1 MKRFN
6 IKPGMKL
13 FLLGALILG
22 GFAIMYFLPVVG
34 MTIAAAGM
42 LGTVKEDESDELKA
56 INKISEQVVEFKK
69 TLGDKADKN
78 DFKKINEDLDALKA
92 GLKDWEGKKI
102 EDSIKSINDQITKFG
117 KQIEEMAEDVAKS
130 KDAGATK
137 GKKGELFSHE
147 DVVKFV
153 GDTFKD
159 GEKTHNKA
167 SIRLK
172 AAETFGY
179 PEFFE
184 GGSNTDITAFTGRV
198 IDTTLYQRK
207 RKRNLILDNF
217 AIETISAPTLLYLIK
232 VEVGSGGVSD
242 ANAGGADWIVSG
254 EAKPKRS
261 FRVTTGTVDAK
272 KVAIF
277 GTVED
282 KLLKDVPSLE
292 NWIREDFM
300 MEIKEEVNDGL
311 LNNNPSVNPDATLG
325 LKQNA
330 IQYSATPAFANQVD
344 DPNYIDAIMA
354 VAAYMASLHERP
366 AKVFVSDDVFYAML
380 ILKDNEA
387 RYQSNPLVYTNSL
400 GQLYI
405 GGVQVVPSDAED
417 VPSTHILA
425 ISEDLGFKIKA
436 YGALVFER
444 GLNGEDFREDK
455 TSYRGYQEFLTYIP
469 EHRYNSVLY
478 DTFSNIIAA
487 ING

>member
-1 MKRFN
+1 MRLFL
-6 IKPGMKL
+6 GSAL
-13 FLLGALILG
+13 FLLGLAL
-22 GFAIMYFLPVVG
+22 MYLFPAVG
-34 MTIAAAGM
+34 VSMAMAAAIVDDPE
-42 LGTVKEDESDELKA
+42 LTEELKA
-56 INKISEQVVEFKK
+56 LNAIKKQLTESAK
-69 TLGDKADKN
+69 TLGDKADKK
-78 DFKKINEDLDALKA
+78 DFDDVNKALKELKD
-92 GLKDWEGKKI
+92 GLKDWTGEKI
-102 EDSIKSINDQITKFG
+102 ETKMKEVNDGLG
-117 KQIEEMAEDVAKS
+117 KISKQLEEAAEDIAKS
-130 KDAGATK
+130 KESGK
-137 GKKGELFSHE
+137 GKKKGQFITAEQ
-147 DVVKFV
+147 VKAFI
-153 GDTFKD
+153 DATFKD
-159 GEKTHNKA
+159 GRKTKDSA
-167 SIRLK
+167 AIELK

-184 GGSNTDITAFTGRV
+184 GGSDTDITAFTGRF
-198 IDTTLYQRK
+198 IDPTLYQRK

-217 AIETISAPTLLYLIK
+217 AIETIGFPTLLFLIK
-232 VEVGSGGVSD
+232 VEIGSGGESD
-242 ANAGGADWIVSG
+242 ADAGGADWIVSG
-254 EAKPKRS
+254 APKPKRS

-282 KLLKDVPSLE
+282 KLLRDVPSLQ
-292 NWIREDFM
+292 NWIQEDFSQEM
-300 MEIKEEVNDGL
+300 KEEINDGL
-311 LNNNPSVNPDATLG
+311 LNNNPSVDPDAPLG

-330 IQYSATPAFANQVD
+330 IQYSATPAFAAQVD

-366 AKVFVSDDVFYAML
+366 SKVFVSDDVFYAML
-380 ILKDNEA
+380 ILKDNES

-436 YGALVFER
+436 YGPMVFER

-455 TSYRGYQEFLTYIP
+455 TSFRGYQEFLSYIP

-478 DTFSNIIAA
+478 DTFANILAA
-487 ING
+487 IAGS